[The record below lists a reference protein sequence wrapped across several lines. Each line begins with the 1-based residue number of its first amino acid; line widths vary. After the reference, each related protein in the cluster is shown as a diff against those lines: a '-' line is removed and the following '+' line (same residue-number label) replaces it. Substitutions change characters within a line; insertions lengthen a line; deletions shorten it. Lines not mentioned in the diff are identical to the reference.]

1 MALEFKIDVNAT
13 PAEVFEYVADIAQ
26 HGDWANPK
34 AGLHVEPVSGGPTG
48 VGARFK
54 SSQRFLGKDTGAD
67 ITVTRYEPPRML
79 AFDAIHPGKK
89 GPERYTST
97 FTFTPENGGT
107 RVERRIDRDP
117 PMGIM
122 GVIAKPAV
130 KADAM
135 KALRNLKAGVESHR
149 RGAS

>member
-13 PAEVFEYVADIAQ
+13 PSEVFAYVADIAH

-34 AGLHVEPVSGGPTG
+34 AGLHVDSLSGGATD
-48 VGARFK
+48 VGSKFR
-54 SSQRFLGKDTGAD
+54 SSQKFLGKDTGAE
-67 ITVTRYEPPRML
+67 ITVTRYEPPRVL
-79 AFDAIHPGKK
+79 AFDALHQGKK

-97 FTFTPENGGT
+97 FTFTPESGGT

-117 PMGIM
+117 PMGVM
-122 GVIAKPAV
+122 GVIAKPAI

-135 KALRNLKAGVESHR
+135 KALKHLKANLENGK
-149 RGAS
+149 G

>member
-1 MALEFKIDVNAT
+1 MALEFKIDVNAK
-13 PAEVFEYVADIAQ
+13 PDEVFAYVADVAH

-34 AGLHVEPVSGGPTG
+34 AGLQVEAVSGGATA
-48 VGARFK
+48 VGSKFR
-54 SSQRFLGKDTGAD
+54 SSQTFLKKHTGAD
-67 ITVTRYEPPRML
+67 ITVTRYEPPQVL
-79 AFDAIHPGKK
+79 AFDAVHPGKK

-122 GVIAKPAV
+122 GVIAKPAI

-135 KALRNLKAGVESHR
+135 KALKHLKSNLESGTR
-149 RGAS
+149 